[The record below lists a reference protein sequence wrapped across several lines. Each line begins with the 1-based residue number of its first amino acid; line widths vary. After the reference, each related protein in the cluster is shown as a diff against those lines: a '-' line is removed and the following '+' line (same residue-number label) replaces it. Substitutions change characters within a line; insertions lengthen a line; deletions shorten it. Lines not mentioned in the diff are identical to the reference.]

1 MQFFSV
7 YKFTFIIS
15 LSLHA
20 AILWTY
26 YPNIIGS
33 KSLEGSNDT
42 VLISLIT
49 SITTGSASDSS
60 SEIQQETPSPT
71 TEKFTP
77 ENMENL
83 QIVQSQL
90 SDPPASLGTSIISS
104 TKTTTITT
112 NVYIKN
118 KKAPP
123 EVKKIKKAKPLKVRP
138 KIEKKPEKQLKPKKH
153 KANVQ
158 LASKAVVQNSSKGE
172 TSTNS
177 NSTDTVQAESFEPAR
192 FINLRQPDYPYS
204 ERLRR
209 HEGSVDFEVHIS
221 KRGKILDIQT
231 KKSSGSN
238 LLDRISK
245 QAILKSQVQSARKN
259 GDPVASIKTLR
270 FTYKLD

>member
-1 MQFFSV
+1 MKFFSV

-15 LSLHA
+15 LTLHA

-42 VLISLIT
+42 ILISLVT
-49 SITTGSASDSS
+49 SITTASASNSS
-60 SEIQQETPSPT
+60 SEIQQEKTPPI
-71 TEKFTP
+71 TEEFGR
-77 ENMENL
+77 ENTKNP
-83 QIVQSQL
+83 QIIQSQL
-90 SDPPASLGTSIISS
+90 SNPPPLLGTIIMRS
-104 TKTTTITT
+104 TKTSTIST
-112 NVYIKN
+112 NAYIKD
-118 KKAPP
+118 KKATP

-138 KIEKKPEKQLKPKKH
+138 KILKKPKKQLKPKKH

-177 NSTDTVQAESFEPAR
+177 NSTDTLQAESFEPAR

-221 KRGKILDIQT
+221 KQGKILDIHT
-231 KKSSGSN
+231 KRSSGSN

-245 QAILKSQVQSARKN
+245 QAVLKSQVQPARKN
-259 GDPVASIKTLR
+259 GGPVASIKTLR